1 MGLFKIFMKETYT
14 TKTSVNTICRLKQE
28 AIWIFEN
35 VVEIHC
41 NISEGIVIFQFIFN
55 PFR

>member
-1 MGLFKIFMKETYT
+1 MRLFKCT
-14 TKTSVNTICRLKQE
+14 LKQE
-28 AIWIFEN
+28 AIWIFQN

-55 PFR
+55 PYR